1 MTSEALTN
9 MKIIKL
15 QSWEDKF
22 KNTIASLRDVKFK
35 WLKDSQI
42 TKSYGSA
49 VYWMSPTVVSA
60 VIFAGTPVLK
70 SAPLNASTIFT
81 VLATLR
87 IMSEPVRMLPEV
99 LSVIIQVKVSSDR
112 IGQFLLKDEIKEED
126 VKRNPLQN
134 EEFCVEVRNG
144 VFGWDLN
151 ATIPPLRNINLKI
164 RRGEKAAICGQVGAG
179 KSSLLYAI
187 LGEIPKISGSV
198 SLKSF

>member
-1 MTSEALTN
+1 VTSEALTN

-70 SAPLNASTIFT
+70 SDPLNASTIFT

-151 ATIPPLRNINLKI
+151 ATIPSLRNINLKI
-164 RRGEKAAICGQVGAG
+164 RRGEKVAICGQVGAG

-198 SLKSF
+198 SL